1 MQLLFVHQNFPGQ
14 FRHLAPALAAR
25 GHQVCALGITAQ
37 ALPGVRLLRY
47 KPQRGNAPGVH
58 PLAMEFETKVI
69 RGEACAKA
77 MLALR
82 ADGFSPD
89 VVVAHPGWGEAMF
102 VKDVWPRTRLLC
114 FVEYHYRAEGGDVG
128 FDPEFAAGG
137 EIDARA
143 RQRVKN
149 ANNLIALDA
158 MDRGLSPTRWQA
170 STVPDA
176 YRDRIEVIFDGIDT
190 RVVKPDPAATFVVGA
205 GTPVER
211 TLRAGDEVL
220 TFVNRNLEPYRGYHV
235 FMRALPEIQRRRPNA
250 ITLIVGGDEVSY
262 GAKPPQ
268 GTTWKQRFLDE
279 VRDRV
284 DLDRVFF
291 LGRIPYPDFVRLLQ
305 VSACHVY
312 LTYPFVLS
320 WSCIEAMGAGCAVVG
335 SDTEPVREVI
345 EHGRNGLL
353 VDFFDRERLAATV
366 SEVLQDPAR
375 YAALREAARRSVVE
389 RYDLSSVCLPRQ
401 VALVESLG
409 AAERVCAEVSR

>member
-1 MQLLFVHQNFPGQ
+1 MQILFVHQNFPGQ

-25 GHQVCALGITAQ
+25 GHRVHALGITAQ
-37 ALPGVRLLRY
+37 DLPGVRLLRY

-82 ADGFSPD
+82 AEGFSPD

-102 VKDVWPRTRLLC
+102 VKDIWPRTKLLC
-114 FVEYHYRAEGGDVG
+114 FIEYHYRPEGGDVG

-137 EIDARA
+137 EVDARA

-158 MDRGLSPTRWQA
+158 MDRGLCPTRWQA
-170 STVPDA
+170 STIPEA
-176 YRDRIEVIFDGIDT
+176 YRDRVDVIFDGIET
-190 RVVKPDPAATFVVGA
+190 RLVKPDPAASFVVGA
-205 GTPVER
+205 GTPGER

-235 FMRALPEIQRRRPNA
+235 LMRALPEIQRRRPDA

-279 VRDRV
+279 VRDRL

-320 WSCIEAMGAGCAVVG
+320 WSCIEAMSAGCVVVG

-366 SEVLQDPAR
+366 AGVLEDPAR
-375 YAALREAARRSVVE
+375 YASLREAARRSVVQ
-389 RYDLSSVCLPRQ
+389 RYDLSTVCLPRQ
-401 VALVESLG
+401 VALVESL
-409 AAERVCAEVSR
+409 AAEACVPPETPQ